1 MDIPFTNRSRMAAL
15 ARVFFLIAVIAFVDW
30 RINANVPL
38 GMVYL
43 LPIALGGVLL
53 TRVQVVLL
61 GILCTV
67 LAETFDSFEWTG
79 LTSIPRDALY
89 LAAFCGAG
97 LFVQEVFANRRRTAL
112 HLETL
117 EREVTARREAEE
129 QLRILVSSSPIAIL
143 TVDASGNIVLA
154 NDAAERMFGTQT
166 GTLEGDSLGKYL
178 PTLTKVPA
186 FRGGQPSF
194 RTVMQCR
201 GQKRDGESF
210 LAEVWFSTYLT
221 NAGARLTAM
230 VVDASQDLRDREEA
244 NFHQLL
250 SGSRIVAGAVSHE
263 VRNVCGAI
271 AVVHQNLTRTDSLSG
286 NKDFEALGT
295 LVTALE
301 RVAAVDLKATAEQPV
316 RLNLQSFM
324 EELRIIVGPPLR
336 EKDVEVTWEIEGD
349 LPAVWAD
356 RQSLMQV
363 FLNLTRNSEAA
374 LESQEHR
381 RISIRSWAR
390 DSSVSVSVADNG
402 PGVRIPEL
410 LFRPFQ
416 TQSDRVGLGLYLSK
430 ALLRS
435 FGGDLRYE
443 PSTSGA
449 TFVIELAASY
459 EMRDES

>member
-1 MDIPFTNRSRMAAL
+1 
-15 ARVFFLIAVIAFVDW
+15 
-30 RINANVPL
+30 
-38 GMVYL
+38 
-43 LPIALGGVLL
+43 
-53 TRVQVVLL
+53 
-61 GILCTV
+61 
-67 LAETFDSFEWTG
+67 
-79 LTSIPRDALY
+79 
-89 LAAFCGAG
+89 
-97 LFVQEVFANRRRTAL
+97 
-112 HLETL
+112 
-117 EREVTARREAEE
+117 
-129 QLRILVSSSPIAIL
+129 
-143 TVDASGNIVLA
+143 
-154 NDAAERMFGTQT
+154 
-166 GTLEGDSLGKYL
+166 
-178 PTLTKVPA
+178 
-186 FRGGQPSF
+186 
-194 RTVMQCR
+194 
-201 GQKRDGESF
+201 
-210 LAEVWFSTYLT
+210 
-221 NAGARLTAM
+221 
-230 VVDASQDLRDREEA
+230 
-244 NFHQLL
+244 
-250 SGSRIVAGAVSHE
+250 
-263 VRNVCGAI
+263 
-271 AVVHQNLTRTDSLSG
+271 
-286 NKDFEALGT
+286 
-295 LVTALE
+295 
-301 RVAAVDLKATAEQPV
+301 
-316 RLNLQSFM
+316 M

-449 TFVIELAASY
+449 TFVIELAASH

>member
-1 MDIPFTNRSRMAAL
+1 
-15 ARVFFLIAVIAFVDW
+15 
-30 RINANVPL
+30 
-38 GMVYL
+38 
-43 LPIALGGVLL
+43 
-53 TRVQVVLL
+53 
-61 GILCTV
+61 
-67 LAETFDSFEWTG
+67 
-79 LTSIPRDALY
+79 

-271 AVVHQNLTRTDSLSG
+271 AVVHQNLARTDSLSG

-374 LESQEHR
+374 LESQEDR

-443 PSTSGA
+443 PSTGGA
-449 TFVIELAASY
+449 TFVIELAASH